1 MENECI
7 DPQACGPV
15 TPIDPIDLT
24 PAPDV
29 EIRWDWESV
38 CLSNDGGLT
47 KVPGVAVYDM
57 ADPQNPVATLYI
69 GSTDVTG
76 THTIVSCENA
86 DVEQVDDCFQD
97 IADPS
102 IKYKRV
108 IFVDTADVNTV
119 YATIWIDINGAIIA
133 PPINVEACSQA
144 VASVLPVC
152 DVLTATVGGTIPYT
166 LTGSNVAIT
175 YTPSLTLTND
185 TVLFY
190 WTDFGDGYN
199 DVGNAP
205 SHTYTADGSYE
216 IKSYV
221 VTSSGNKI
229 LLAAKEIVITAGVV
243 TIATANPQTVNRVYK
258 VSVGSAMQE
267 YSGTT
272 PVGTPINPDG
282 SAYTVQGTLAWSCP
296 VVIDELE
303 DNAAWTPVAPV
314 TDCVDTFA
322 RTSCASSA
330 PASVT
335 IQGNINFTDV
345 GGGINPGM
353 TDAAPFLTT
362 PADANALDGVSTQL
376 NIPLTTIDA
385 LNFQDGEQ
393 YLYITSNGGVSSPM
407 ATQWVEA
414 TDPTG
419 STFATDLTNE
429 LISVLPSINVNAV
442 PTVTITSVVSPI
454 LNYDLQFVYGPSAD
468 TVDTV
473 NSTGNTHSIDAN
485 NQTQI
490 NWDFVLPFTPTIS
503 DTLVSVTFEYA
514 GSQSSVMNAD
524 GAVIAGGLIGTN
536 YGTLSN
542 PAPYAFAPALGAGT
556 VQTVSYSMTAA
567 IDGITWAD
575 IATKFSGWAYMGQ
588 SENIQM
594 LVDGMQ
600 VTVNYTTE
608 GAPEDAYKTT
618 GCNDD
623 RRDGFLE
630 TLATTSLTTTNTLRS
645 ESHNYVQLDSFGNYT
660 GNLVTETRT
669 YNNDG
674 SLNSVVYT
682 DTVNGSVVSLNGSTT
697 QLAPVTGSDFESII
711 MCDGTETFIRT
722 IGYMPGGDIT
732 FTNDRLAD
740 GTAYVTVGPVTIGSC
755 DTGSVG
761 TTPVELCVVEQSTIA
776 LNLVPAVVGNV
787 VTVTLDVTG
796 TTTAITNEVVDFG
809 DGSVSIS
816 PVHSYDYSLVADGS
830 YIISARVV
838 DSNGAS
844 LIQAVAVTVTGGVPV
859 LGTLPAA
866 KTTTYDV
873 QVAKVFRSFDGSGTV
888 LWTVDENGVAF
899 TPGVGQ
905 TIVPCDSCGCNEK
918 PCESFC
924 FSSKPTNGTSVAPVT
939 NLTKTVQRLA
949 APYVVVTNYS
959 SATITS
965 ISADVTIDG
974 VSIPAGFTWSV
985 DSSTNQIFTDTV
997 SITGTDYIVTEV
1009 R

>member
-1 MENECI
+1 MEENNNLLLCCVK
-7 DPQACGPV
+7 DLFGGCGPLPNTPALRFMIAAVMQKDTDGCFSLKTSPVLESFDIVDCNNTISTVQSSGVVIEGVTAPIPVCIQGEKDFAEVYKCDANTGNTILIRTVLDHDTNTYVTTYYDLVVGADWAGSPATDLTECTSNALESDQVIGCDGGVQVVQWIVKDNGEPTGVVYYTDISGAIV
-15 TPIDPIDLT
+15 TPVAWTPGECPVAEVTRTVDVIDDCAGATTTETVADRIQEVIINGSEKPIDVRIKESCVT
-24 PAPDV
+24 ESRVDV
-29 EIRWDWESV
+29 EYFKFCDDGNTNANFIRRVERTYSV
-38 CLSNDGGLT
+38 AGALLSE
-47 KVPGVAVYDM
+47 
-57 ADPQNPVATLYI
+57 
-69 GSTDVTG
+69 
-76 THTIVSCENA
+76 TIV
-86 DVEQVDDCFQD
+86 
-97 IADPS
+97 
-102 IKYKRV
+102 
-108 IFVDTADVNTV
+108 DTETD
-119 YATIWIDINGAIIA
+119 
-133 PPINVEACSQA
+133 
-144 VASVLPVC
+144 
-152 DVLTATVGGTIPYT
+152 LTTPY
-166 LTGSNVAIT
+166 V
-175 YTPSLTLTND
+175 
-185 TVLFY
+185 V
-190 WTDFGDGYN
+190 
-199 DVGNAP
+199 VGNAVVCQP
-205 SHTYTADGSYE
+205 ENPVDFEQRCVQDSSLTPIKGIELRERLADGTYAVVG
-216 IKSYV
+216 YV
-221 VTSSGNKI
+221 ESDGVT
-229 LLAAKEIVITAGVV
+229 
-243 TIATANPQTVNRVYK
+243 
-258 VSVGSAMQE
+258 
-267 YSGTT
+267 
-272 PVGTPINPDG
+272 
-282 SAYTVQGTLAWSCP
+282 
-296 VVIDELE
+296 
-303 DNAAWTPVAPV
+303 AWTPVAPV

-345 GGGINPGM
+345 GGGLNPGM

-514 GSQSSVMNAD
+514 GSQSSVMNFD

-542 PAPYAFAPALGAGT
+542 PTPYVFAPALGAGT

-740 GTAYVTVGPVTIGSC
+740 GTAYTPVGPVTIGSC
-755 DTGSVG
+755 DTGS
-761 TTPVELCVVEQSTIA
+761 
-776 LNLVPAVVGNV
+776 
-787 VTVTLDVTG
+787 
-796 TTTAITNEVVDFG
+796 
-809 DGSVSIS
+809 
-816 PVHSYDYSLVADGS
+816 
-830 YIISARVV
+830 
-838 DSNGAS
+838 
-844 LIQAVAVTVTGGVPV
+844 
-859 LGTLPAA
+859 
-866 KTTTYDV
+866 
-873 QVAKVFRSFDGSGTV
+873 
-888 LWTVDENGVAF
+888 
-899 TPGVGQ
+899 
-905 TIVPCDSCGCNEK
+905 
-918 PCESFC
+918 
-924 FSSKPTNGTSVAPVT
+924 VT

>member
-1 MENECI
+1 MSDPIVSAGCEGDTPPI
-7 DPQACGPV
+7 DVESLILCDKDVNGDIVGTALAVYEYDEAGVPTGPPMFVDPV
-15 TPIDPIDLT
+15 TYQPYVAQGMLTPCADTSRDVEESIVCADGVQVFRRVVFQGGSEVSATFIGADGVEVTPVTWTPGSCVTESRVDVEYFKFCDDGNTNANFIRRVERTYSVAGALLSETIVDTETDLT
-24 PAPDV
+24 
-29 EIRWDWESV
+29 
-38 CLSNDGGLT
+38 T
-47 KVPGVAVYDM
+47 
-57 ADPQNPVATLYI
+57 
-69 GSTDVTG
+69 
-76 THTIVSCENA
+76 
-86 DVEQVDDCFQD
+86 
-97 IADPS
+97 
-102 IKYKRV
+102 
-108 IFVDTADVNTV
+108 
-119 YATIWIDINGAIIA
+119 
-133 PPINVEACSQA
+133 
-144 VASVLPVC
+144 
-152 DVLTATVGGTIPYT
+152 PY
-166 LTGSNVAIT
+166 V
-175 YTPSLTLTND
+175 
-185 TVLFY
+185 V
-190 WTDFGDGYN
+190 
-199 DVGNAP
+199 VGNAVVCQP
-205 SHTYTADGSYE
+205 ENPVDFEQRCVQDSSLTPIKGIELRERLADGTYAVVG
-216 IKSYV
+216 YV
-221 VTSSGNKI
+221 ESDGVT
-229 LLAAKEIVITAGVV
+229 
-243 TIATANPQTVNRVYK
+243 
-258 VSVGSAMQE
+258 
-267 YSGTT
+267 
-272 PVGTPINPDG
+272 
-282 SAYTVQGTLAWSCP
+282 
-296 VVIDELE
+296 
-303 DNAAWTPVAPV
+303 AWTPVAPV

-345 GGGINPGM
+345 GGGLNPGM

-468 TVDTV
+468 TVD
-473 NSTGNTHSIDAN
+473 NLQSTGNTHSIDAN

-514 GSQSSVMNAD
+514 GSQSSVMNHD
-524 GAVIAGGLIGTN
+524 GAVIASGLIGTN

-542 PAPYAFAPALGAGT
+542 PVPYAFAPALGAGT

-645 ESHNYVQLDSFGNYT
+645 ESHNYVQFDSFGNYT

-669 YNNDG
+669 YNNNG

-682 DTVNGSVVSLNGSTT
+682 DTVSGSVVSLNGSTT
-697 QLAPVTGSDFESII
+697 QLAPVTGSDFESVI

-722 IGYMPGGDIT
+722 IGYMPSGDIT

-740 GTAYVTVGPVTIGSC
+740 GTAYTPVGPVTIGSC

-873 QVAKVFRSFDGSGTV
+873 QAAKVFRSFDGSGTV

-905 TIVPCDSCGCNEK
+905 TVVPCDSCGCNEK

-924 FSSKPTNGTSVAPVT
+924 FSSKPTNGTSVVPVT